1 MRFISFFFSV
11 SVINLADVLCIQK
24 TDAKKYI
31 ITMRSQAFN
40 RFMILGTGQINS
52 TNREITVCEKENTD
66 CYKLMDKW
74 YNEN

>member
-1 MRFISFFFSV
+1 MTKFLKLKSIL
-11 SVINLADVLCIQK
+11 INLADVCFIQK

-31 ITMRSQAFN
+31 ITMRTQSLNGFMLLGSGNFN
-40 RFMILGTGQINS
+40 SSNIK
-52 TNREITVCEKENTD
+52 ITVCEKENTD

>member
-1 MRFISFFFSV
+1 MTKFLRLTSIL
-11 SVINLADVLCIQK
+11 INLADVCFIQK

-31 ITMRSQAFN
+31 ITMRTQSFSG
-40 RFMILGTGQINS
+40 FMLLGSGNFNS
-52 TNREITVCEKENTD
+52 TNQQMTVCEKEHTN